1 MMKTIKIKLTAI
13 LIIGL
18 AALFWLGVKDMALAG
33 DLAVPFAKGEKI
45 GYEVKWGFIVAGRA
59 SLSIEPQVWNGQ
71 DVYRIVSEAT
81 SASWISSMY
90 PVKDISESIVSR
102 ETFSTL
108 NFYKDVNEGKYHQQE
123 NMIFDQVNGKVIY
136 ADATVDIPK
145 GTVDVLASLY
155 AVRFRI
161 LEPGKEFTI
170 NICNNKKNYELVVKV
185 ISRETVNVPAGEFK
199 TIMVE
204 PLLKEEGIFMH
215 KGRLFVYLT
224 DDAERIPVLLRSKIA
239 VGSIVAAMEK
249 IEKN

>member
-1 MMKTIKIKLTAI
+1 MIALT
-13 LIIGL
+13 GL
-18 AALFWLGVKDMALAG
+18 LAVLWLG
-33 DLAVPFAKGEKI
+33 AVPVSWAGELNIPFARGEKI
-45 GYEVKWGFIVAGRA
+45 NYVVKWGFIVAGRA

-81 SASWISSMY
+81 SAGWISSIY
-90 PVKDISESIVSR
+90 PVKDLSESIVSR

-108 NFYKDVNEGKYHQQE
+108 SFFKDVNEGKYHQKE

-136 ADATVDIPK
+136 PDTTVDIPK

-155 AVRFRI
+155 VVRFRS

-170 NICNNKKNYELVVKV
+170 NVCNNKKNYELVVKV

-204 PLLKEEGIFMH
+204 PLLKQEGIFMH

-224 DDAERIPVLLRSKIA
+224 DDQERIPVLLRSKIA

-249 IEKN
+249 IQKN